1 MTENIHPDVVH
12 GLLAD
17 NLGHPGRDILL
28 DTVKQYGTCKQNTDH
43 GQPLEIAV
51 GDIVINGNFGQPG
64 AQRTEKRARDGDGY
78 SCGNK
83 LAVSISGTVC
93 SFIGNAMYSSTK
105 GAVNGIVKGMALDL
119 AKKDIRVNSINPG
132 QIDTD
137 LLVAK
142 GVITAEQM
150 QEEIKKYPLKRFGKP
165 EEVAYAAVYLLS
177 NASSWITGT
186 HLLIDGGYTLL

>member
-1 MTENIHPDVVH
+1 
-12 GLLAD
+12 
-17 NLGHPGRDILL
+17 
-28 DTVKQYGTCKQNTDH
+28 
-43 GQPLEIAV
+43 
-51 GDIVINGNFGQPG
+51 
-64 AQRTEKRARDGDGY
+64 
-78 SCGNK
+78 
-83 LAVSISGTVC
+83 
-93 SFIGNAMYSSTK
+93 MYSSTK

-132 QIDTD
+132 QIDTP
-137 LLVAK
+137 LLVAN

-150 QEEIKKYPLKRFGKP
+150 QEEIKKFPLKRFGKP